1 MNNKEYLVMST
12 EEYLADPFILPNELL
27 FEYAA
32 GNRSVLE
39 REFDRRLVKKNLLS
53 IGELH
58 RVMSKELDLHRM
70 VSFGIQDLLVDAGY
84 TKEYKEED
92 FINLVLPAILSI
104 LGESNRYTEEFY
116 RYIFNIGVEWKENK
130 IYTTEEKRLLHNY

>member
-12 EEYLADPFILPNELL
+12 EEYLADPFILPNELF

-32 GNRSVLE
+32 GNLSILE

-84 TKEYKEED
+84 TKKYKEED
-92 FINLVLPAILSI
+92 FINLVLPAILAI
-104 LGESNRYTEEFY
+104 LGESNKYTEEFY
-116 RYIFNIGVEWKENK
+116 RYIFNIGIEWKENK
-130 IYTTEEKRLLHNY
+130 IYTIEEKRLLHNY